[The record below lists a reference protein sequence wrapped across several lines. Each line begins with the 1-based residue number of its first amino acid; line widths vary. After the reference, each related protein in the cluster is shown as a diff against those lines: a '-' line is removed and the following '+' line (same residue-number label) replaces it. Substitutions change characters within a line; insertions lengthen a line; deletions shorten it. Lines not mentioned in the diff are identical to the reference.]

1 MWPAWLDMT
10 RNRLISKLDL
20 AVIVASVVGAALWIE
35 HGHRIVIETPEPAD
49 FALPAPAAACPDND
63 NVPYSASCIAFLQ
76 GSATPWQWRAS
87 AASGTVR
94 VYAPN

>member
-20 AVIVASVVGAALWIE
+20 AVIVASVVGTALWIE